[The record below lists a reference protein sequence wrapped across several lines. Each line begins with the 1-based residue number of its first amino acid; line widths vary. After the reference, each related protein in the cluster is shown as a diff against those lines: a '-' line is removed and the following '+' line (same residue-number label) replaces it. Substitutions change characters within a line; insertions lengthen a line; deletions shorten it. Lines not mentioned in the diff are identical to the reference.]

1 MTPLFRKFLGINWIL
16 VLTMYGLLIFGI
28 FSIHAAGWT
37 RDEAHLQLL
46 WNRQVIMI
54 AIGTVFFFTAALI
67 DYRWLVWISV
77 PFYLFGIGLL
87 IALRIPGFGVEKS
100 GAVSWLQIGT
110 FTFQPSQIA
119 IASGI
124 ILFAVIL
131 GKLHNVHKIFRNH
144 FLRLALAGLV
154 MAPPFFL
161 VLTESDI
168 GSAAVWLPVLAS
180 MLLIG
185 SIPFRYLISLI
196 LVGTMIIPV
205 VYFFV
210 LKDYQKARID
220 TYIKIVSGKEY
231 DERGDGWVPKHLQIA
246 IGSGGW
252 KGKGYKTERSVSN
265 TWLPKDVVIN
275 DFIFAPVA
283 EEHGFRGAMLL
294 ISGLAFLI
302 LQALFVA
309 FYARDQFGRL
319 LIIGIVALIFTH
331 CFMNIGMN
339 INLVPITGLPLP
351 FVSYGGTFT
360 VIVMFLL
367 GVVQSVWVHRDIR
380 VKEEPAPNEPAS
392 FNPGGLSVLQRS

>member
-37 RDEAHLQLL
+37 REEDHLKFL
-46 WNRQVIMI
+46 WNRQVVMI
-54 AIGTVFFFTAALI
+54 AIGTVAFFFAALI
-67 DYRWLVWISV
+67 DYRWLVWIAV
-77 PFYLFGIGLL
+77 PFYLVSVGLL
-87 IALRIPGFGVEKS
+87 ISLSFFGVEKS
-100 GAVSWLQIGT
+100 GAISWLEIGT
-110 FTFQPSQIA
+110 FVFQPSQVA

-124 ILFAVIL
+124 IIFAVIL
-131 GKLHNVHKIFRNH
+131 GKLHNVHKVFRNH
-144 FLRLALAGLV
+144 FLRLGLAGAVL
-154 MAPPFFL
+154 APPFLL

-168 GSAAVWLPVLAS
+168 GSASVWLPVLIS

-185 SIPFRYLISLI
+185 SIPFRYLISL
-196 LVGTMIIPV
+196 LLAGTMIIPV

-220 TYIKIVSGKEY
+220 TYIKIATGQEY

-331 CFMNIGMN
+331 SFMNIGMN
-339 INLVPITGLPLP
+339 LNLVPITGLPLP

-360 VIVMFLL
+360 VILMFLL
-367 GVVQSVWVHRDIR
+367 GVVQSVWVHRDIHPQEDAA
-380 VKEEPAPNEPAS
+380 EEPPAYQPS
-392 FNPGGLSVLQRS
+392 GVSVLQRS

>member
-1 MTPLFRKFLGINWIL
+1 MTPLFRKFIGINWIM
-16 VLTMYGLLIFGI
+16 VLTMFGLLIFGI
-28 FSIHAAGWT
+28 FSIHSAGWT
-37 RDEAHLQLL
+37 RDEDHLKFL
-46 WNRQVIMI
+46 WNRQIIMI
-54 AIGTVFFFTAALI
+54 AIGTAAFFVAALI
-67 DYRWLVWISV
+67 DYRWLVWIAV
-77 PFYLFGIGLL
+77 PFYLFAVGLL
-87 IALRIPGFGVEKS
+87 ISLRFFGVEKS

-110 FTFQPSQIA
+110 FVFQPSQVA

-124 ILFAVIL
+124 ILFAVVL

-144 FLRLALAGLV
+144 FLRLALSGLV
-154 MAPPFFL
+154 MVPPFLL
-161 VLTESDI
+161 VLTESDL
-168 GSAAVWLPVLAS
+168 GSAAVWLPVLIS

-185 SIPFRYLISLI
+185 SIPFRYLISL
-196 LVGTMIIPV
+196 LLTGSMVIPV

-210 LKDYQKARID
+210 LKEYQKARID
-220 TYIKIVSGKEY
+220 TYVKIVTGQEY

-252 KGKGYKTERSVSN
+252 KGKGYKTEKSVSN
-265 TWLPKDVVIN
+265 TWLPKDVVTN

-294 ISGLAFLI
+294 ISCLAFLI

-331 CFMNIGMN
+331 SFMNIGMN

-360 VIVMFLL
+360 VILMFLL

-380 VKEEPAPNEPAS
+380 LEKEPAPEQPT
-392 FNPGGLSVLQRS
+392 FHPTGVSVLQHS